1 MNIHERIQQLRKEH
15 NLSQEQLA
23 DRLGV
28 SRQAVSKWESRQSLP
43 DIDKIIAISR
53 YFSVSCDWLLTGKE
67 SSSLPVSDKQKV
79 ISKQRVMLTASCINI
94 AGFMVTFALWKE
106 WQNMHAIAI
115 GFVFILASFFIMG
128 MGATFMDC
136 PDREIAVYQWLK
148 KIIWLDAL
156 VLTAVAGGI
165 ISPIIFH
172 NNLAVSLTG
181 LAFLIFVYCF
191 TCFITIYFSDRAIKK
206 HIK

>member
-1 MNIHERIQQLRKEH
+1 MNIYERIQYLRKSH

-67 SSSLPVSDKQKV
+67 TKPAPVRGQKI
-79 ISKQRVMLTASCINI
+79 ISKQRAMLTASCINI

-128 MGATFMDC
+128 MGATFMEQ
-136 PDREIAVYQWLK
+136 PDRDIAVYQWLK

-181 LAFLIFVYCF
+181 LAFLIFLYCF

>member
-1 MNIHERIQQLRKEH
+1 MNIYERIQQLRKSH

-23 DRLGV
+23 ERLGV

-43 DIDKIIAISR
+43 DIDKIIAISE

-67 SSSLPVSDKQKV
+67 TNTPSAGTQKI
-79 ISKQRVMLTASCINI
+79 ISKQRVMLTASCMNI
-94 AGFMVTFALWKE
+94 AGFVAMVVLWRE

-128 MGATFMDC
+128 MGATFMDQ
-136 PDREIAVYQWLK
+136 PDRDTAVYQWLK

-156 VLTAVAGGI
+156 LPTAFVFIAVLPVIYNIKYFHWPLGVAV
-165 ISPIIFH
+165 
-172 NNLAVSLTG
+172 LAIVY
-181 LAFLIFVYCF
+181 AFICIATILIAN
-191 TCFITIYFSDRAIKK
+191 RKIKNK
-206 HIK
+206 NI